1 MALSVL
7 FVDDEPK
14 VLRGLRRKLDIL
26 VDNWTMSFAESG
38 TEALSVLRQRTV
50 DVVVADMRMPG
61 MDGIALLAKIA
72 DQFPYTIRFILS
84 GYASASDA
92 LRAANFAHQFLA
104 KPMEV
109 EQVVDTINQAIT
121 LRNRLNSFQLR
132 QLVSQ
137 IRTLPSVPLL
147 YTQLMQLLQS
157 PNVKP
162 NDVGEVVAQDLG
174 MTTKILQ
181 LVNSAYFGLPNHV
194 PNPTQA
200 VILLGLNTIKTLALT
215 LHVFSQMPKVTVQGF
230 SPQILQRHSLMTASL
245 AKKIAR
251 GLMLNDYL
259 VDCAFT
265 AGMLHAVG
273 RLILTTNMPQRYQQ
287 VLARANS
294 MNLLLEE
301 VEKNIL
307 GVSHADVSAY
317 LLELWGLP
325 LPVVEAVLY
334 HYSPCERRMA
344 GEVYF
349 SPLIAVHIA
358 DVLAFEVY
366 PKGGAGVPPKLDP
379 ICLTNTIIQ
388 SRLPQWR
395 DAARKLVIFDEDDD

>member
-26 VDNWTMSFAESG
+26 VDDWTVSFAESG
-38 TEALSVLRQRTV
+38 ADALSILRQRTV

-72 DQFPYTIRFILS
+72 DQFPHTIRFILS

-109 EQVVDTINQAIT
+109 EQVVNAIRQAII

-137 IRTLPSVPLL
+137 IRTLPSVPPL
-147 YTQLMQLLQS
+147 YTQLMNLLQS
-157 PNVKP
+157 PRVKP
-162 NDVGEVVAQDLG
+162 NDVGEIVAQDLG

-194 PNPTQA
+194 SNPTQA
-200 VILLGLNTIKTLALT
+200 VILLGLNIIKTLALT
-215 LHVFSQMPKVTVQGF
+215 LHVFAQMPKVTIEGF

-265 AGMLHAVG
+265 AGMLHALG
-273 RLILTTNMPQRYQQ
+273 RLMLATNMPARYQR
-287 VLARANS
+287 VLSQANS
-294 MNLLLEE
+294 MNLPLED

-334 HYSPCERRMA
+334 HHAPCERQMG
-344 GEVYF
+344 GEVQF
-349 SPLIAVHIA
+349 SPLIAVHLA
-358 DVLAFEVY
+358 DVLVFEVY
-366 PKGGAGVPPKLDP
+366 PKGGAGMLPTIDP
-379 ICLTNTIIQ
+379 VCLTDPIIQ

-395 DAARKLVIFDEDDD
+395 EAARKLVSFDEDDD